1 MKDIPT
7 PEHDALFG
15 KCNEKSLLDELCM
28 VYELAQSLE
37 KRLSI
42 AVAALKEIA
51 DYQCIKP
58 PDETA
63 KEALAQILEDETLG
77 ELRGELLLRCCIEIC
92 QEESTDN
99 GTAQKI
105 EARIRALKRSE

>member
-37 KRLSI
+37 KRLAI
-42 AVAALKEIA
+42 AVAALKQSRIEHYACEDDWYSCPNVKGHGKCDCGAEEHNKIIN
-51 DYQCIKP
+51 D
-58 PDETA
+58 
-63 KEALAQILEDETLG
+63 ALAQI
-77 ELRGELLLRCCIEIC
+77 
-92 QEESTDN
+92 EE
-99 GTAQKI
+99 K
-105 EARIRALKRSE
+105 K